1 MTAFISKFERVNA
14 MREFARVVEV
24 PIIEEN
30 ELAYNHDRPI
40 SSLVMHQLRHL
51 HAVEQTLPPEERTNI
66 NITTLHTELEASRY
80 IEKVMSKLHPKAKRR
95 RASRVQRAKG
105 HS

>member
-1 MTAFISKFERVNA
+1 

-24 PIIEEN
+24 PIIEED
-30 ELAYNHDRPI
+30 EKAYNHDRPI
-40 SSLVMHQLRHL
+40 SSLVLHQLRHL

-66 NITTLHTELEASRY
+66 NITTLHTEIEASRY
-80 IEKVMSKLHPKAKRR
+80 IEKVMSKLHPKAQRR
-95 RASRVQRAKG
+95 KASQRRKAPGVQRAKG